1 MNKEQLKAFLEPI
14 DSTILTE
21 QKETVYVMLADT
33 LDVPADNCKKLVEYV
48 PPAPSQDHRK
58 GGGGGNYKLNKDV
71 LKSNMMN
78 PAFQQKF
85 EAYKSCFN
93 VLLATPRAAVPDPLT
108 HTPSTIVDD
117 DVADKWMNQVGE
129 HQGADHSNLAMTTA
143 DHGAPLQEPSYVPG
157 LPGPY
162 MNQVGEHEG
171 ADQSNLAT
179 TTADH
184 SASLPQLTYY
194 DGEIYS
200 TEQILNYCACLAN
213 QNSEVTKINEQLTN
227 SYNQL
232 KMENHQMQSRLYEA
246 EALRVERTTTADRGA
261 PRQEPSYV
269 HPRLSMELDVEHQD
283 ANQSNLATTT
293 ADHDQSNLATTTADH
308 GAPLQDPI
316 HVPGL
321 PGPYMN
327 QVGEHQGADQSN
339 LAMTTADH
347 GASLQEPSHVPG
359 LPGPYMNQ
367 VGEHQGADHSNLA
380 MNTADHGASLPQLT
394 YYDGEIYST
403 QQILN
408 YCAYLAN
415 QNSKVTKINEQLTI
429 SYNQLETEIHQ
440 MQSRLYEVEALRV
453 ERERRINILEARL
466 QGTSL

>member
-1 MNKEQLKAFLEPI
+1 MTGKRKRQDDGPNVKTGRKATAALCEIFDINRSDVMVWNGGIPICKMNKEQLKAFLEPI

-129 HQGADHSNLAMTTA
+129 HQGAD
-143 DHGAPLQEPSYVPG
+143 
-157 LPGPY
+157 
-162 MNQVGEHEG
+162 
-171 ADQSNLAT
+171 QSNLAT

-293 ADHDQSNLATTTADH
+293 ADHD
-308 GAPLQDPI
+308 
-316 HVPGL
+316 
-321 PGPYMN
+321 
-327 QVGEHQGADQSN
+327 
-339 LAMTTADH
+339 
-347 GASLQEPSHVPG
+347 
-359 LPGPYMNQ
+359 
-367 VGEHQGADHSNLA
+367 HSNLA

-466 QGTSL
+466 QGTSLGEFPFRSNDFDIDDFDIDDFDIDDFDIDDFDIDDFDIDFSPSQLL